1 MRHSPLSRGA
11 VYQQLL
17 HLSKEK
23 KKKPKKGKKGWL
35 SPAAQVFNLELMLLD
50 VFKFYQQASRPTS
63 HAPHGHP
70 ELSRRAAKL
79 YADIREYQTSL
90 LFGE

>member
-23 KKKPKKGKKGWL
+23 KKKPKKGRKGWL

-50 VFKFYQQASRPTS
+50 VFKVYQQTRHTHS
-63 HAPHGHP
+63 